1 MLSWG
6 QGGGLMAD
14 RNSLKSLAFSVEEY
28 QTRVEKVRLEV
39 LKRGLD
45 ALLIHTFP
53 SICYLTGFQTI
64 GSAKYFCLLVTS
76 QGDLV
81 LLSQDFESY
90 NATVSSWIENIVTYP
105 VGGDPI
111 RSIHKILSD
120 HSLADK
126 KLGIELRSP
135 GLKVSQYLR
144 MKELLPSVQWVDVS
158 DLMAAVTLIKSP
170 AEIDIIRHAAKV
182 STMGMKA
189 AIEASAEGVSD
200 NTIAA
205 AAYQTL
211 IGHGSE
217 YMCYDPIVTV
227 GRRSGIPHTT
237 HGRVQVKRGDVVFME
252 MGACIQRYSAPT
264 MRTVFIGPP
273 QDMPRRMAE
282 ACLDSITTV
291 IQNAKP
297 GVRGSEVAV
306 KAKQALNSLPSS
318 IVWHGYYGYSVGI
331 GFPPEWS
338 DGPASIS
345 ENDPGVLQAGMV
357 FHCSTSLREVGQYG
371 TTFSETIVITND
383 GCEVLTDV
391 PRELVIK

>member
-1 MLSWG
+1 
-6 QGGGLMAD
+6 MAG
-14 RNSLKSLAFSVEEY
+14 RNSLRNLSFTIEEY

-45 ALLIHTFP
+45 ALLVHTFP

-64 GSAKYFCLLVTS
+64 GSGKYFCLVVPS
-76 QGDLV
+76 HGDPV
-81 LLSQDFESY
+81 LLSQDFESH
-90 NATVSSWIENIVTYP
+90 NASVSSWIEDIVTYP
-105 VGGDPI
+105 VGGDPVQTTQQ
-111 RSIHKILSD
+111 LLLD

-126 KLGIELRSP
+126 KLGIELSSP
-135 GLKVSQYLR
+135 GLKVVEYLR
-144 MKELLPSVQWVDVS
+144 LTELLPSAEWVDVS
-158 DLMAAVTLIKSP
+158 DLMAAVKLIKSP
-170 AEIDIIRHAAKV
+170 AEINIIRQAAKL
-182 STMGMKA
+182 SSMGMNA
-189 AIEASAEGVSD
+189 AIEAAAEGVTD
-200 NTIAA
+200 NAIAA

-237 HGRVQVKRGDVVFME
+237 HRRVKVERGDVVFME
-252 MGACIQRYSAPT
+252 IGGCVHRYSAPI

-273 QDMPRRMAE
+273 QNIPRRMAE

-297 GVRGSEVAV
+297 GMPGSEVAAM
-306 KAKQALNSLPSS
+306 AKKALNGLPSS
-318 IVWHGYYGYSVGI
+318 IVWHGYYGYSIGI

-345 ENDPGVLQAGMV
+345 ENDPGVLQAGMA
-357 FHCSTSLREVGQYG
+357 FHCSTSLREAGQYG
-371 TTFSETIVITND
+371 TTFSETIAITND

>member
-1 MLSWG
+1 
-6 QGGGLMAD
+6 MAE
-14 RNSLKSLAFSVEEY
+14 RNSLKSLAFTIEEY

-45 ALLIHTFP
+45 AILIHTFP

-64 GSAKYFCLLVTS
+64 GSAKYFSLLVPS
-76 QGDLV
+76 QGDLT

-90 NATVSSWIENIVTYP
+90 NAKVSSWLESIVTYP

-111 RSIHKILSD
+111 LSTQKLLSN
-120 HSLADK
+120 HSLANK
-126 KLGIELRSP
+126 KLGIELHSP
-135 GLKVSQYLR
+135 GLKVFEYLR
-144 MKELLPSVQWVDVS
+144 LKELLPSVQWVDIS
-158 DLMAAVTLIKSP
+158 DLMAAVKSIKSP
-170 AEIDIIRHAAKV
+170 AEVEIIRQAAKL
-182 STMGMKA
+182 SSLGMRA
-189 AIEASAEGVSD
+189 AIEAVAEGVTD
-200 NTIAA
+200 NVVAA

-237 HGRVQVKRGDVVFME
+237 HGRVKIEQGDAVFME
-252 MGACIQRYSAPT
+252 IGACMHRYSAPT
-264 MRTVFIGPP
+264 MRTVFVGTPHE
-273 QDMPRRMAE
+273 MPRRMAE
-282 ACLDSITTV
+282 ACLGSITTV
-291 IQNAKP
+291 IQNATP
-297 GVRGSEVAV
+297 GTRSSEVAAM
-306 KAKQALNSLPSS
+306 AKKALNGLPSS
-318 IVWHGYYGYSVGI
+318 IVWHGYYGYSIGI

-345 ENDPGVLQAGMV
+345 ENDHGVLQAGMV

-371 TTFSETIVITND
+371 ATFSETIVITND

-391 PRELVIK
+391 PPELVFK